1 MPDLDLGHTRLII
14 DEAGAAGLSIA
25 QTAYVLATALWETNR
40 TMLPV
45 EEAYY
50 LGARA
55 EAYRQRLRYYPW
67 HGRGFVQ
74 LTWERNYI
82 RAGQQLGVD
91 LISNPDRAMVPDI
104 AAKVLVIGSREGWFT
119 GRRLSHYIVPGAV
132 DFVGARRIINGT
144 DQAAAIAAIADEY
157 LRDLTPE
164 PAYPSVRR
172 GSAGAVVTAA
182 QTHLEAHGYS
192 PGWIDGR
199 FGSRTDTAARAFQ
212 RSSGLTADGII
223 GPVTWAALIPDSGV

>member
-14 DEAGAAGLSIA
+14 AEAGAAGLSIA

-82 RAGQQLGVD
+82 RAGQELGVD
-91 LISNPDRAMVPDI
+91 LISEPDRAMVPGI

-119 GRRLSHYIVPGAV
+119 GRRLSHYIVTGAV

-164 PAYPSVRR
+164 PAYPNVRR
-172 GSAGAVVTAA
+172 GSVGAAVTAA
-182 QTHLEAHGYS
+182 QTHLEAQGYS
-192 PGWIDGR
+192 PGQIDGR
-199 FGSRTDTAARAFQ
+199 FGSRTEVAAKAFQ
-212 RSSGLTADGII
+212 RSAGLTADGII
-223 GPVTWAALIPDSGV
+223 GPMTWAALIPDSGV